1 MGQYRHN
8 KSILLLYQTT
18 SLIRTKTDNINEYK
32 NKNMIPRLHE
42 INGKLDMIQD
52 LKLHD
57 LKLSLDQQEKLLN
70 IHQQL
75 IDRRVELIKEI
86 KKQYII

>member
-1 MGQYRHN
+1 MIEKLHN
-8 KSILLLYQTT
+8 
-18 SLIRTKTDNINEYK
+18 
-32 NKNMIPRLHE
+32 
-42 INGKLDMIQD
+42 INGKLDLIQD

-57 LKLSLDQQEKLLN
+57 LKLSLDQQEALLN

-75 IDRRVELIKEI
+75 LDQRNETLVQI

>member
-1 MGQYRHN
+1 
-8 KSILLLYQTT
+8 
-18 SLIRTKTDNINEYK
+18 
-32 NKNMIPRLHE
+32 MIERLHN

-57 LKLSLDQQEKLLN
+57 LNLSLDQQERLLD

-75 IDRRVELIKEI
+75 IDQRFELIKQI

>member
-1 MGQYRHN
+1 
-8 KSILLLYQTT
+8 
-18 SLIRTKTDNINEYK
+18 
-32 NKNMIPRLHE
+32 MIERLHN

-52 LKLHD
+52 LNLHG
-57 LKLSLDQQEKLLN
+57 LGLSLDQQEALLA

-75 IDRRVELIKEI
+75 IDQRNETLIQI

>member
-1 MGQYRHN
+1 
-8 KSILLLYQTT
+8 
-18 SLIRTKTDNINEYK
+18 
-32 NKNMIPRLHE
+32 MIPRLHE
-42 INGKLDMIQD
+42 IKGKLDMIQD
-52 LKLHD
+52 LKIQGLG
-57 LKLSLDQQEKLLN
+57 LSFDQQEKLLA

>member
-1 MGQYRHN
+1 
-8 KSILLLYQTT
+8 
-18 SLIRTKTDNINEYK
+18 
-32 NKNMIPRLHE
+32 MITQLHE

-52 LKLHD
+52 LRIQGLG
-57 LKLSLDQQEKLLN
+57 LSLDQQEKLLA

-75 IDRRVELIKEI
+75 LDKRLQLMKQI

>member
-1 MGQYRHN
+1 
-8 KSILLLYQTT
+8 
-18 SLIRTKTDNINEYK
+18 
-32 NKNMIPRLHE
+32 MITQLHE

-52 LKLHD
+52 LRIQGLG
-57 LKLSLDQQEKLLN
+57 LSLDQQEKLLA

>member
-1 MGQYRHN
+1 
-8 KSILLLYQTT
+8 
-18 SLIRTKTDNINEYK
+18 
-32 NKNMIPRLHE
+32 MIERLHN

-52 LKLHD
+52 LKIQGLG
-57 LKLSLDQQEKLLN
+57 LSLDQQEALLA

-75 IDRRVELIKEI
+75 IDQRNQTLIEI

>member
-1 MGQYRHN
+1 
-8 KSILLLYQTT
+8 
-18 SLIRTKTDNINEYK
+18 
-32 NKNMIPRLHE
+32 MITQLHE

-52 LKLHD
+52 LRIQGLG
-57 LKLSLDQQEKLLN
+57 LSLDQQKKLLA

-75 IDRRVELIKEI
+75 LDKRLQLMKQI

>member
-1 MGQYRHN
+1 
-8 KSILLLYQTT
+8 
-18 SLIRTKTDNINEYK
+18 
-32 NKNMIPRLHE
+32 MIERLHN

-52 LKLHD
+52 LKIQGLG
-57 LKLSLDQQEKLLN
+57 LSLDQQEALLN

-75 IDRRVELIKEI
+75 LDQRNETLIQI